1 MNTVFRFIIFFVTS
15 LWIVWSIIMILGLT
29 EALFLPYALGTWT
42 FNALVGLF
50 FILRYFK
57 NKLMPPGQ
65 RS

>member
-1 MNTVFRFIIFFVTS
+1 
-15 LWIVWSIIMILGLT
+15 MILGLT